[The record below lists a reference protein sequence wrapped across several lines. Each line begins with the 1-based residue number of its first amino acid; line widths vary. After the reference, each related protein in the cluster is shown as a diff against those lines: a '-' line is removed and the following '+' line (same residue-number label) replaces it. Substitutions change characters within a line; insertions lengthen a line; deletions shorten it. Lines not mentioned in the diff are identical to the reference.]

1 MEREGA
7 REEVVS
13 VELPAPPGW
22 KKKFFP
28 KQGGT
33 PRKNE
38 IIFTSPS
45 GEEIVSKRQLEQ
57 YLKAHPGGPAVSEF
71 DWGTG
76 ETPRRSARIIEK
88 VKTTPPPNSEPPK
101 KRSRKS
107 LGSKKD
113 NEDKEAAPEGAEG
126 TKEVHTQDAE
136 RIKNDH
142 ADAEM
147 EKEQNQDDNKA
158 QDADTKTEA
167 APPKEGKVGQE
178 VNIPN
183 DAEESKKS
191 AEAELEISKG
201 TLGGKEV
208 EVSEVT
214 IDKNE
219 KLEGANVQEKALEP
233 QVEAEKEDGSRQQV
247 KTDTAAGDERKYKAE
262 EEGKEKDN
270 TSALESE
277 GEIKEKSVT
286 GNNDEHNTGV
296 HENSNKVEGEVIE
309 NGSHGEAREVKP

>member
-1 MEREGA
+1 MIC
-7 REEVVS
+7 VH
-13 VELPAPPGW
+13 LQ
-22 KKKFFP
+22 FFP

-38 IIFTSPS
+38 IIFTSPA

-88 VKTTPPPNSEPPK
+88 VKTTPPPKSEPPK

-142 ADAEM
+142 
-147 EKEQNQDDNKA
+147 
-158 QDADTKTEA
+158 ADTKTEA

-233 QVEAEKEDGSRQQV
+233 QVEAEKEDGSRQQD
-247 KTDTAAGDERKYKAE
+247 KTDTAAGDERKYEAE

-270 TSALESE
+270 KSALESE

>member
-1 MEREGA
+1 M
-7 REEVVS
+7 VFVH
-13 VELPAPPGW
+13 LQ
-22 KKKFFP
+22 FFL

-33 PRKNE
+33 PKKNE
-38 IIFTSPS
+38 IVFTSPT

-57 YLKAHPGGPAVSEF
+57 YLKAHSGGPAVSEF

-76 ETPRRSARIIEK
+76 ETPRRSARISEK
-88 VKTTPPPNSEPPK
+88 VKTTPSPKSEPPK

-113 NEDKEAAPEGAEG
+113 NEDKEAAPEGAEEA
-126 TKEVHTQDAE
+126 KEVHTHDAE
-136 RIKNDH
+136 RIKKDN

-167 APPKEGKVGQE
+167 ALPKEGKVGQE

-183 DAEESKKS
+183 DAEESKKT

-201 TLGGKEV
+201 TLVGKEA

-214 IDKNE
+214 QDENE
-219 KLEGANVQEKALEP
+219 KSVGANVQEKTLEP
-233 QVEAEKEDGSRQQV
+233 QAEAEKEDGSQQQE
-247 KTDTAAGDERKYKAE
+247 KTDTGAGDERKYE
-262 EEGKEKDN
+262 VEGEGKEKDN

-277 GEIKEKSVT
+277 GEIKDKSVT
-286 GNNDEHNTGV
+286 GNNDEHNAGV

-309 NGSHGEAREVKP
+309 NGSHNSEAREVKP